1 MVAIHGCK
9 VRHLCATPSTKMP
22 HSLPVW
28 TYFLTVW
35 ICCKISNYTN
45 LFDLPH
51 LLISAWIV
59 QIWTVTN
66 TITKG
71 DKMRIIETKVYKF
84 DELNDKAKKRA
95 RDWYRDGDMLNQ
107 DFDYLLED
115 EQVDESIRVNGYTFT
130 ANGKRMG

>member
-1 MVAIHGCK
+1 
-9 VRHLCATPSTKMP
+9 
-22 HSLPVW
+22 
-28 TYFLTVW
+28 
-35 ICCKISNYTN
+35 
-45 LFDLPH
+45 
-51 LLISAWIV
+51 
-59 QIWTVTN
+59 
-66 TITKG
+66 
-71 DKMRIIETKVYKF
+71 MRIIETKVYKF